1 MKKWLWLSC
10 LLLLS
15 ACGFQL
21 RGTGLTDTLLP
32 YHRWAIEDAGDM
44 KNALKY
50 ELKRRQ
56 NVEVVDAAQSEAIL
70 RVLSA
75 NVDKRTQSINLEGS
89 VTEYLMTLDV
99 VVQVEHQGM
108 KVSEPLHVQV
118 RRFMDYSDNE
128 VLGKEDEEA
137 RLWSDMRN
145 DAAAQLILR
154 IAMMNAADLK
164 ARQ

>member
-1 MKKWLWLSC
+1 MKKWLWLTC
-10 LLLLS
+10 LFMLS

-21 RGTGLTDTLLP
+21 RGTALTDTILP
-32 YHRWAIEDAGDM
+32 YHKWALEDARDM

-56 NVEVVDAAQSEAIL
+56 NVDVVDAADSEAIL
-70 RVLSA
+70 RVLTV
-75 NVDKRTQSINLEGS
+75 NTDKRTQSINLEGS

-99 VVQVEHQGM
+99 MVQVEHQGM
-108 KVSEPLHVQV
+108 KVSEPMHVQV

-128 VLGKEDEEA
+128 ILGKEDEEA

-154 IAMMNAADLK
+154 IAMMNAADVK